1 MPVDIKNY
9 MEIADS
15 FNHPERWIIEFKPEV
30 FDRFEKKTK
39 K

>member
-15 FNHPERWIIEFKPEV
+15 FNHPERWIIVFNPEV
-30 FDRFEKKTK
+30 FNRFEKKTK